1 MPSMP
6 SDLHSIN
13 YVESSIPEGMTLAGA
28 LRIME
33 LQAEIADLRRQ
44 LDDRADGR

>member
-1 MPSMP
+1 
-6 SDLHSIN
+6 
-13 YVESSIPEGMTLAGA
+13 MTLAGA

-44 LDDRADGR
+44 LAARRTPR